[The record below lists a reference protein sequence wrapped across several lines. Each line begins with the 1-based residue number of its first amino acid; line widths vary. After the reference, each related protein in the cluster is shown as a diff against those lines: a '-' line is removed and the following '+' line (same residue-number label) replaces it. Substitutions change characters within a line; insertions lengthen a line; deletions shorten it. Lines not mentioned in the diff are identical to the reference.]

1 MAESQTQVNDLA
13 EFLDTHL
20 EWLAVR
26 ENGRTLPLLRSEI
39 EVEDSNGKTTVAFV
53 DDKGLATWRLEQ
65 VEIDGIEVV
74 ARVTSKVRNESES
87 VRFVPRE
94 SAVELRANI
103 EIARLQKANEIAE
116 IFVASEAGTKV
127 IRVSL
132 NVENGR
138 IAQIEVES
146 REKVRFA
153 LMADVTA
160 SLTHE
165 SILASALKWR
175 DHLLMR
181 RKNPVRTV
189 AIAAEKKQARN
200 LQKLLALLNKAANE
214 NISVFEIERKGS
226 QPIVKE
232 LRRLKVSD
240 LWRERAAKLRIPES
254 IEATETA
261 KKIIEMSP
269 DKIDR
274 IVSKNGETL
283 RFLGMPFARVRTV
296 MGREKAWFGTGQIRR
311 PVNESAKR
319 AFRELRDALD
329 LNRRSDPPSKRHDW
343 YRLASE
349 AWLESILRRNIK
361 LLDANLILSPIY
373 NQFRSS
379 NDKIDLLAIR
389 KDGRLVIIEIKTSPD
404 RDMILQAADYWRKI
418 ELQRRRGILAEARLF
433 GDVEI
438 IDKSALIYAVA
449 PALSFHYDFEYF
461 ARTLAPEIELWRW
474 ELHENWRESVKV
486 LARRDYSGRY

>member
-1 MAESQTQVNDLA
+1 MAEPQAQVNGLADL
-13 EFLDTHL
+13 LDTHL
-20 EWLAVR
+20 EWLVIR
-26 ENGRTLPLLRSEI
+26 ENGRSLPFLRSEI
-39 EVEDSNGKTTVAFV
+39 EVYNSNGKTTIGFV
-53 DDKGLATWRLEQ
+53 DEKGLAAWRVEQ
-65 VEIDGIEVV
+65 AEIDGVEIV
-74 ARVTSKVRNESES
+74 ARLSSKIRNESES
-87 VRFVPRE
+87 IRFVPRE
-94 SAVELRANI
+94 SAADLRANI
-103 EIARLQKANEIAE
+103 ELARLKKANEIAD
-116 IFVASEAGTKV
+116 IFATSEPGTKI

-138 IAQIEVES
+138 IAQIEIES
-146 REKVRFA
+146 REKIRSA
-153 LMADVTA
+153 LMADVTT

-165 SILASALKWR
+165 SLLATAMKWQ
-175 DHLLMR
+175 DNLLMR
-181 RKNPVRTV
+181 RKNPIRNV
-189 AIAAEKKQARN
+189 AIIAEKRPARN
-200 LQKLLALLNKAANE
+200 LQKLLALLNKGASAS
-214 NISVFEIERKGS
+214 ISIFEIDRKGS
-226 QPIVKE
+226 SPIAKE
-232 LRRLKVSD
+232 LRRLKMSD
-240 LWRERAAKLRIPES
+240 LWRERATKLRIPES

-261 KKIIEMSP
+261 RKIVEMSP

-283 RFLGMPFARVRTV
+283 RFLGMPFARVRRL

-311 PVNESAKR
+311 PANESAKG

-329 LNRRSDPPSKRHDW
+329 LYRRSDPPSKRHDW

-349 AWLESILRRNIK
+349 AWLESILRRNIA
-361 LLDANLILSPIY
+361 LLDPNLILSPIY

-389 KDGRLVIIEIKTSPD
+389 KDGRLVVIEIKTSPD
-404 RDMILQAADYWRKI
+404 RDMVLQAADYWRKI

-438 IDKSALIYAVA
+438 IDKPALIYAVA

-474 ELHENWRESVKV
+474 ELHENWRESIKV
-486 LARRDYSGRY
+486 VARREYSGRY

>member
-1 MAESQTQVNDLA
+1 MAEPRAQIDSLA

-26 ENGRTLPLLRSEI
+26 ENGRTLPFLRSEI
-39 EVEDSNGKTTVAFV
+39 EVENSNGKTRLSLV
-53 DDKGLATWRLEQ
+53 DDRGLSTWRIDE
-65 VEIDGIEVV
+65 VAIDGIEAV
-74 ARVTSKVRNESES
+74 ARITSKIRNESES

-94 SAVELRANI
+94 SAIELRANI
-103 EIARLQKANEIAE
+103 ELARLKKANEIAE
-116 IFVASEAGTKV
+116 IFAASEPEIKI

-138 IAQIEVES
+138 IAQIEVEN
-146 REKVRFA
+146 REKMRSA
-153 LMADVTA
+153 LMADVTGN
-160 SLTHE
+160 LTHE
-165 SILASALKWR
+165 SILASSLKWL

-181 RKNPVRTV
+181 RKNPIKTV
-189 AIAAEKKQARN
+189 AVVAEKKQARN
-200 LQKLLALLNKAANE
+200 LQKLLALLNKGAAE
-214 NISVFEIERKGS
+214 NVSVFEIDRKAAD
-226 QPIVKE
+226 PVIKE
-232 LRRLKVSD
+232 LRRLKMFD
-240 LWRERAAKLRIPES
+240 LWRERAAKLKIAES
-254 IEATETA
+254 LEPTETA
-261 KKIIEMSP
+261 QKIIAMSP

-283 RFLGMPFARVRTV
+283 RFLGMPFARVRTL

-319 AFRELRDALD
+319 AFRELREELE
-329 LNRRSDPPSKRHDW
+329 LHRRSEPPSKRHDW

-389 KDGRLVIIEIKTSPD
+389 KDGRLVIVEIKTSPD
-404 RDMILQAADYWRKI
+404 RDMIFQAADYWRKI

-433 GDVEI
+433 GDMEI
-438 IDKSALIYAVA
+438 IDKPALIYAVA

-474 ELHENWRESVKV
+474 ELHEDWRREIKV
-486 LARRDYSGRY
+486 VGRKSY